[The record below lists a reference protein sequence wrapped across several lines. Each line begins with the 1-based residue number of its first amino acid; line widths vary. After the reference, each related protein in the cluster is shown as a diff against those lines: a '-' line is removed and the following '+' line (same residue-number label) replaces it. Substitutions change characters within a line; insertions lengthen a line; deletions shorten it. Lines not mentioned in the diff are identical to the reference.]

1 MSERGSFVT
10 EYIYCKE
17 CFEAAEKVLLGKE
30 KYLHS
35 CVIPAG
41 NGFMPII
48 AGKIGG
54 LGPGDE
60 FINFDRYLLL
70 PLSEHICH
78 EMRITILADS
88 GQATLLILPG
98 GECSKL
104 IHRST
109 FRYVDGDMKF
119 TDQTRAWENV
129 WE

>member
-10 EYIYCKE
+10 EYIYCKQ
-17 CFEAAEKVLLGKE
+17 CFEAAQQVLLGKE

-41 NGFMPII
+41 DGFMPII

-60 FINFDRYLLL
+60 FINFDRYLLS
-70 PLSEHICH
+70 PLSESICH
-78 EMRITILADS
+78 KMRVTILADS

-98 GECSKL
+98 EERYKL
-104 IHRST
+104 IHRSM
-109 FRYVDGDMKF
+109 FHYVNGSMQFADHTG
-119 TDQTRAWENV
+119 AWENV